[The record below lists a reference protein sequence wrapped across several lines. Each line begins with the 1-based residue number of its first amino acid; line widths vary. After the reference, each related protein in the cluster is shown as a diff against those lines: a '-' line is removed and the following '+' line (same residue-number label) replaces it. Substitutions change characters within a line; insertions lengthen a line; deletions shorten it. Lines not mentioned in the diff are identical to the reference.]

1 MRVSLLVILLCVFLA
16 PAAFALEQTADDGG
30 CGSIDPNTPC
40 YTGSTATLCTKPYGC
55 PQCAFNS
62 NTGKPVCFVLYGQ
75 AYGRCNCQPKG
86 TIDFHGIPTP
96 VCTTSGACRT
106 SR

>member
-1 MRVSLLVILLCVFLA
+1 MRVYLLVILLCVVVA

-30 CGSIDPNTPC
+30 CGTIDPMSPC
-40 YTGSTATLCTKPYGC
+40 YMGSVQTYCTKPYGC

-62 NTGKPVCFVLYGQ
+62 NTGAPVCFVLYGQ
-75 AYGRCNCQPKG
+75 PYGWCSCQPKG
-86 TIDFHGIPTP
+86 SATINGVKTA
-96 VCTTSGACRT
+96 VCTVSGSCRT